1 MAMPNSSEKYDLE
14 IEALNQFADA
24 LAGLW
29 GEQRFAFREL
39 RSPPEP
45 DALCTLDGRPL
56 HVEVGHFYG
65 TQSDAKQLLGR
76 QGKSAATAHEM
87 HQSAQ
92 VPLDVR
98 LLTPLNR
105 LLADKATKSYH
116 APRVWLL
123 VRSAF
128 PLWGLADFRAHR
140 ADIAV
145 PAKHPFEQ
153 IWLLC
158 GPRSAAGLL
167 RLA

>member
-1 MAMPNSSEKYDLE
+1 MPNSSEKYDLE
-14 IEALNQFADA
+14 IAALNQFADA

-29 GEQRFAFREL
+29 GERRFAFREL

-45 DALCTLDGRPL
+45 DALCVLDGRPL

-87 HQSAQ
+87 RQSAL

-123 VRSAF
+123 IRSAF
-128 PLWGLADFRAHR
+128 PLWELAEFRAHQ

-145 PAKHPFEQ
+145 PTKHPFEQ

-158 GPRSAAGLL
+158 GPRSDAGLL
-167 RLA
+167 RLD